1 MLQAKQ
7 EMQQLLDQL
16 PENVSF
22 DDIQYHIYVS
32 QKINRGLEDVESGNT
47 ISEEDLEKCIEL
59 NGSNHK
65 VD

>member
-7 EMQQLLDQL
+7 EVQQLLDQI

-22 DDIQYHIYVS
+22 DDIRYHIYVC

-47 ISEEDLEKCIEL
+47 ISEEEMEQRMAHYV
-59 NGSNHK
+59 NH
-65 VD
+65 

>member
-7 EMQQLLDQL
+7 EVQQLLDQL

-22 DDIQYHIYVS
+22 DDIQYHIYVC

-47 ISEEDLEKCIEL
+47 ISEEELEKRIAQWLEP
-59 NGSNHK
+59 
-65 VD
+65 